1 MTSLFCRLFTVLVD
15 INAVF
20 FFQASEGKMSRNA
33 YPKPCVTYLKMAAK
47 ETIPRLSN
55 IEKFGKLFRPVGPF

>member
-33 YPKPCVTYLKMAAK
+33 YPKPCVTPKDGCK
-47 ETIPRLSN
+47 GDHSTPI
-55 IEKFGKLFRPVGPF
+55 

>member
-1 MTSLFCRLFTVLVD
+1 
-15 INAVF
+15 
-20 FFQASEGKMSRNA
+20 MSRNA

-55 IEKFGKLFRPVGPF
+55 IEKFSKLFPPVGPCWSVFLIPS